1 MNSHWCNT
9 HHHTLTICWHT
20 RQEKNWQSV
29 YLSHTCEPL
38 WFKGQLSWWTEEL
51 GDGLFMSQ
59 LGHVLVIVPS
69 AGPSKMYLLYNMYP
83 SPTGLQWVYSRQTR
97 AETCCH
103 WRSGMCN
110 WTPENRSRWT
120 AKQRCRWR
128 NSFWNHREISDHK
141 YKRLKKHQ
149 I

>member
-20 RQEKNWQSV
+20 WQEKNWQSV

-103 WRSGMCN
+103 WRSGECVTGPLKIGHAELLSN
-110 WTPENRSRWT
+110 GVAGEIDPETIVKLTTTNT
-120 AKQRCRWR
+120 
-128 NSFWNHREISDHK
+128 ND
-141 YKRLKKHQ
+141 
-149 I
+149 